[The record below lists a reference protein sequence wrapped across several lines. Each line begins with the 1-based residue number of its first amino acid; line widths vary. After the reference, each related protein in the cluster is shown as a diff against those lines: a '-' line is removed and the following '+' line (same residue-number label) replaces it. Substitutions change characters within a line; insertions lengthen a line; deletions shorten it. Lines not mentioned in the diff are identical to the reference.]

1 MDQNRGNDVG
11 FAVPMLPVNYA
22 AAANQRASTM
32 ASTSSAGASSSSA
45 GSSSQQQQQAAAAVI
60 RRRRFSTAKIQPTRI
75 KKVMQSDEEIGRM
88 VQSVPV
94 SIGRAMEHFAEK
106 FLQAAADATQFTS
119 SKTLNPQHMKQ
130 AIMNTP
136 HFTFLEPLFKDVSL
150 PQQATDLNTA
160 RTGMTLREQ
169 QMLQEQQN
177 SEFASQILANAQL
190 QMMQMEHVKP
200 EEGVTSP
207 FVVEMQSPTTPIPLY
222 LQGLAACNYP
232 VVQELAATI
241 PLSPST
247 PTTQLV
253 NGMGMLG
260 MLKCSKK
267 TTDNSESQRLTGI
280 KRGSTD
286 GGDEDRPKRGRPKK
300 LKAEKCIDDDLYEEA
315 SRNIAKE
322 DKDREMMPPPAL
334 PIGRP

>member
-1 MDQNRGNDVG
+1 M
-11 FAVPMLPVNYA
+11 
-22 AAANQRASTM
+22 M
-32 ASTSSAGASSSSA
+32 ASTSSGAASTSSS
-45 GSSSQQQQQAAAAVI
+45 QAAAAVI

-106 FLQAAADATQFTS
+106 FLQAAADATQYTS

-130 AIMNTP
+130 AVMNTP
-136 HFTFLEPLFKDVSL
+136 HFSFLESLFKDITL
-150 PQQATDLNTA
+150 PQQTTELSTA
-160 RTGMTLREQ
+160 RSAMTLREQ
-169 QMLQEQQN
+169 QIYQEQQN
-177 SEFASQILANAQL
+177 SDLASAILANAQ
-190 QMMQMEHVKP
+190 MQMIQMEQKTGAELPPYLGAGPPV
-200 EEGVTSP
+200 
-207 FVVEMQSPTTPIPLY
+207 PLY
-222 LQGLAACNYP
+222 LQGIPPANYP

-253 NGMGMLG
+253 NGMMG
-260 MLKCSKK
+260 MLKCNGKK
-267 TTDNSESQRLTGI
+267 GAEPVTAGI
-280 KRGSTD
+280 KRASTD

-300 LKAEKCIDDDLYEEA
+300 LKAEKCIDDDLFEEA
-315 SRNIAKE
+315 SKNIAKVLREGESE
-322 DKDREMMPPPAL
+322 DKDRELMPPPAL

>member
-1 MDQNRGNDVG
+1 MG

-22 AAANQRASTM
+22 AAVNQKMSAM

-45 GSSSQQQQQAAAAVI
+45 GSSQQQQQASAAVI

-130 AIMNTP
+130 AILNTP
-136 HFTFLEPLFKDVSL
+136 HFNFLEPLFKDVAL
-150 PQQATDLNTA
+150 PQQTTDVTTV
-160 RTGMTLREQ
+160 RSGMTLREQ
-169 QMLQEQQN
+169 QIFQEQQN
-177 SEFASQILANAQL
+177 SDLASVILANAQL
-190 QMMQMEHVKP
+190 QMMQMDKSVKQ
-200 EEGVTSP
+200 EDGSIAP
-207 FVVEMQSPTTPIPLY
+207 FDADIKTTPLPLY
-222 LQGLAACNYP
+222 LQGISAANYP

-253 NGMGMLG
+253 NGMMGMG
-260 MLKCSKK
+260 MLKCAKK
-267 TTDNSESQRLTGI
+267 ETDSQRLTGI

-286 GGDEDRPKRGRPKK
+286 GTADEDRPKRGRPKK

-334 PIGRP
+334 PIGRT

>member
-1 MDQNRGNDVG
+1 M
-11 FAVPMLPVNYA
+11 
-22 AAANQRASTM
+22 M
-32 ASTSSAGASSSSA
+32 ASTSSAAAASGAGPSTSSSS
-45 GSSSQQQQQAAAAVI
+45 QAAAAVI

-106 FLQAAADATQFTS
+106 FLQAAADATQYTS

-130 AIMNTP
+130 AVLNTP
-136 HFTFLEPLFKDVSL
+136 HFSFLESVFKDISL
-150 PQQATDLNTA
+150 PQQTADLGTA
-160 RTGMTLREQ
+160 RSAMTLREQ
-169 QMLQEQQN
+169 QIYQEQQN
-177 SEFASQILANAQL
+177 SDIASQILANAQIA
-190 QMMQMEHVKP
+190 MMQMDQGAELQYSHPQAQAPPPPV
-200 EEGVTSP
+200 
-207 FVVEMQSPTTPIPLY
+207 PLY
-222 LQGLAACNYP
+222 LQGIPPANYP

-253 NGMGMLG
+253 NGMMG
-260 MLKCSKK
+260 MLKCAKK
-267 TTDNSESQRLTGI
+267 GAEPVTAGI
-280 KRGSTD
+280 KRASTD

-315 SRNIAKE
+315 SRNVAKE
-322 DKDREMMPPPAL
+322 DKDRELMPPPAL

>member
-1 MDQNRGNDVG
+1 MDQCRGSDVG
-11 FAVPMLPVNYA
+11 FAVPMLPGNY
-22 AAANQRASTM
+22 AAANQRMSAM
-32 ASTSSAGASSSSA
+32 ASTSSGGPSSSA
-45 GSSSQQQQQAAAAVI
+45 GTSSQQQQAAVI

-106 FLQAAADATQFTS
+106 FLQASADATQYTS

-130 AIMNTP
+130 AILNTP
-136 HFTFLEPLFKDVSL
+136 HFAFLEPLFKDVQL
-150 PQQATDLNTA
+150 PQQTTDLNTA
-160 RTGMTLREQ
+160 RSAMTLREQ
-169 QMLQEQQN
+169 QMYQEQQN
-177 SEFASQILANAQL
+177 SELASAILANAQI
-190 QMMQMEHVKP
+190 QMMQMEQIKQ

-207 FVVEMQSPTTPIPLY
+207 FVVEMQSPTQPLPLY
-222 LQGLAACNYP
+222 LQGIPPANYP

-253 NGMGMLG
+253 NGMMGMG
-260 MLKCSKK
+260 MLKCAKK
-267 TTDNSESQRLTGI
+267 ANEADGQRLTGI

-286 GGDEDRPKRGRPKK
+286 GGADEDRPKRGRPKK
-300 LKAEKCIDDDLYEEA
+300 LKPEKCIDDDLYEEA

-322 DKDREMMPPPAL
+322 DKDRELMPPPAL
-334 PIGRP
+334 PIGRS

>member
-1 MDQNRGNDVG
+1 MDQHRGNNMG

-22 AAANQRASTM
+22 AAVNQKMSAM
-32 ASTSSAGASSSSA
+32 AYTSSAGASSSSA
-45 GSSSQQQQQAAAAVI
+45 GSSQQQQASAAVI

-130 AIMNTP
+130 AILNTP
-136 HFTFLEPLFKDVSL
+136 HFNFLEPLFKDVAL
-150 PQQATDLNTA
+150 PQTATDLNTV
-160 RTGMTLREQ
+160 RSGMTLREQ
-169 QMLQEQQN
+169 TIFQEQQN
-177 SEFASQILANAQL
+177 SELASAILANAQL
-190 QMMQMEHVKP
+190 HMMQMDKSVKQ
-200 EEGVTSP
+200 EDGSISQYDADVK
-207 FVVEMQSPTTPIPLY
+207 TTPIPLY
-222 LQGLAACNYP
+222 LQGISAANYP
-232 VVQELAATI
+232 VVQELAANV

-253 NGMGMLG
+253 NGMMGMG
-260 MLKCSKK
+260 MLKCAKK
-267 TTDNSESQRLTGI
+267 ETDSQRLTGI

-286 GGDEDRPKRGRPKK
+286 GAADEDRPKRGRPKK

>member
-1 MDQNRGNDVG
+1 MDQNRGSDVG

-22 AAANQRASTM
+22 SATQKMSTL
-32 ASTSSAGASSSSA
+32 ASTSSAGASSST
-45 GSSSQQQQQAAAAVI
+45 GSSNQQQQQAAAVI

-75 KKVMQSDEEIGRM
+75 KKVMQSDEDIGRM

-106 FLQAAADATQFTS
+106 FLQAAAEATQFTS

-130 AIMNTP
+130 AVLNTP
-136 HFTFLEPLFKDVSL
+136 HFSFLESVFKDVAL
-150 PQQATDLNTA
+150 PQQASELNTA
-160 RTGMTLREQ
+160 RTGMTLRGQ

-177 SEFASQILANAQL
+177 SDFASAILANAQM
-190 QMMQMEHVKP
+190 QMMQMDQQALKQED
-200 EEGVTSP
+200 GTISP
-207 FVVEMQSPTTPIPLY
+207 YLVDPQSPAAPLPLY
-222 LQGLAACNYP
+222 LQGIPSNYP
-232 VVQELAATI
+232 VVQELTATV

-253 NGMGMLG
+253 NGMLG
-260 MLKCSKK
+260 MLKYSKK
-267 TTDNSESQRLTGI
+267 DSEGQRLTGL
-280 KRGSTD
+280 KRASTD
-286 GGDEDRPKRGRPKK
+286 GDGEDRPKRGRPKK
-300 LKAEKCIDDDLYEEA
+300 LKPEKCIDDDLYEEA

-322 DKDREMMPPPAL
+322 DKDRELMPPPAL

>member
-1 MDQNRGNDVG
+1 MDRKRGNDVG

-22 AAANQRASTM
+22 AAMNQKPSMM
-32 ASTSSAGASSSSA
+32 ASTSSAGASTSSA
-45 GSSSQQQQQAAAAVI
+45 GSSQQQQSAAAVI

-106 FLQAAADATQFTS
+106 FLQASAETTQFTS

-130 AIMNTP
+130 AILNTP
-136 HFTFLEPLFKDVSL
+136 HFAFLEPLFKDVSL
-150 PQQATDLNTA
+150 PQQVADLNTA
-160 RTGMTLREQ
+160 RAEMTLREQ
-169 QMLQEQQN
+169 QMFQEQQN
-177 SEFASQILANAQL
+177 SDLASVILANAQ
-190 QMMQMEHVKP
+190 MQMLQEQMKH
-200 EEGVTSP
+200 EEGASSP
-207 FVVEMQSPTTPIPLY
+207 FGIEMQSPTAPLPMY
-222 LQGLAACNYP
+222 LQGIPANYP

-247 PTTQLV
+247 PTSQLV
-253 NGMGMLG
+253 NGMMG
-260 MLKCSKK
+260 MLKCNKK
-267 TTDNSESQRLTGI
+267 ATDSESQRLTGI

-286 GGDEDRPKRGRPKK
+286 GTGDEDRPKRGRPKK
-300 LKAEKCIDDDLYEEA
+300 LKADKCIDDDLYEEA

-322 DKDREMMPPPAL
+322 DKDRELMPPPAL

>member
-1 MDQNRGNDVG
+1 MDQARGRDVG
-11 FAVPMLPVNYA
+11 FAVPMLPGNY
-22 AAANQRASTM
+22 AAANQRTSAM
-32 ASTSSAGASSSSA
+32 ASTSSGGPSSSA
-45 GSSSQQQQQAAAAVI
+45 GTSSQQQQQSAAAVI

-106 FLQAAADATQFTS
+106 FLQASADATQYTS

-130 AIMNTP
+130 AILTTP
-136 HFTFLEPLFKDVSL
+136 HFAFLEPLFKDVSL
-150 PQQATDLNTA
+150 PQQATDLNIA
-160 RTGMTLREQ
+160 RNGMTLREQ
-169 QMLQEQQN
+169 QMYQEQQS
-177 SEFASQILANAQL
+177 SELASAILASAQM
-190 QMMQMEHVKP
+190 QMMQMEHIKQ
-200 EEGVTSP
+200 EEGVSSP
-207 FVVEMQSPTTPIPLY
+207 FVVEMQSPSAPVPLF
-222 LQGLAACNYP
+222 LQGIPPANYP

-253 NGMGMLG
+253 NGMVGMG
-260 MLKCSKK
+260 MFKPAKK
-267 TTDNSESQRLTGI
+267 AAEADGQRLTGI

-286 GGDEDRPKRGRPKK
+286 GCADEDRPKRGRPKK
-300 LKAEKCIDDDLYEEA
+300 LKPEKCIDDDLYEEA

-322 DKDREMMPPPAL
+322 DKDRELMPPPAL

>member
-1 MDQNRGNDVG
+1 MDPTRGRDVS
-11 FAVPMLPVNYA
+11 FAVPMLPGNY
-22 AAANQRASTM
+22 AAANQRSSAM
-32 ASTSSAGASSSSA
+32 ASTSSGGPSSSA
-45 GSSSQQQQQAAAAVI
+45 GTSSQQQQAAAAVI

-106 FLQAAADATQFTS
+106 FLQASADATQYTS

-130 AIMNTP
+130 AILNTP
-136 HFTFLEPLFKDVSL
+136 HFAFLEPLFKDISL
-150 PQQATDLNTA
+150 PQQTTDLATA

-169 QMLQEQQN
+169 QMYQEHQN
-177 SEFASQILANAQL
+177 SELASVILAKAQM
-190 QMMQMEHVKP
+190 QMMQMEQIKQ
-200 EEGVTSP
+200 EDGTP
-207 FVVEMQSPTTPIPLY
+207 FVVEMQSPTTPTAPLPLY
-222 LQGLAACNYP
+222 LQGIPPVNYP
-232 VVQELAATI
+232 IVQELAATI

-253 NGMGMLG
+253 NGMMGMG
-260 MLKCSKK
+260 MLKCAKK
-267 TTDNSESQRLTGI
+267 ATEADGQRLTGI

-286 GGDEDRPKRGRPKK
+286 GGGDEDRPKRGRPKK
-300 LKAEKCIDDDLYEEA
+300 LKPEKCIDDDLYEEA

-322 DKDREMMPPPAL
+322 DKDRELMPPPAL

>member
-1 MDQNRGNDVG
+1 M
-11 FAVPMLPVNYA
+11 
-22 AAANQRASTM
+22 M
-32 ASTSSAGASSSSA
+32 ASTSSGAASTSSS
-45 GSSSQQQQQAAAAVI
+45 QAAAAVI

-106 FLQAAADATQFTS
+106 FLQAAADATQYTS

-130 AIMNTP
+130 AVMNTP
-136 HFTFLEPLFKDVSL
+136 HFSFLESLFKDISL
-150 PQQATDLNTA
+150 PQQTTELSTA
-160 RTGMTLREQ
+160 RSAMTLREQ
-169 QMLQEQQN
+169 QIYQEQQN
-177 SEFASQILANAQL
+177 SDLASAILANAQ
-190 QMMQMEHVKP
+190 MQMIQMEQKTGAELPLGAGPPSV
-200 EEGVTSP
+200 
-207 FVVEMQSPTTPIPLY
+207 PLY
-222 LQGLAACNYP
+222 LQGIPPANYP

-253 NGMGMLG
+253 NGMMG
-260 MLKCSKK
+260 MLKCNGKK
-267 TTDNSESQRLTGI
+267 GAEPVTAGI
-280 KRGSTD
+280 KRASTD

-300 LKAEKCIDDDLYEEA
+300 LKAEKCIDDDLFEEA
-315 SRNIAKE
+315 SKNIAKE
-322 DKDREMMPPPAL
+322 DKDRELMPPPAL